1 MLSSSLRDF
10 FSMSASGVLRGKVED
25 LAGLERT
32 LLLATQRRRAAE
44 ALWSA
49 GHTAEGLRLLRSALE
64 STLAAARLA
73 AQNTSD
79 DDSLRA
85 VLSAV
90 GLENANALVVEADAL
105 LGAPCPDL
113 DRELD
118 DSHAAAFA
126 DGLKLQLRIGA
137 AIELGLLDDTG
148 RRLSKLRRIGGTAI
162 VAVASVALVW
172 WAKTVLLRD
181 SVSASAHFADLPDY
195 APVMAIDGDP
205 QTEWL
210 LPDQSQGSIEVRP
223 RRTHDL
229 LGVRLLNAHNP
240 PHNDRATK
248 LVRVVATDAH
258 GRETVGSFKFPEFR
272 DAPSSQF
279 VPLAAEDVVRVRVEV
294 LEWFRKGGGLAEIE
308 LVSN

>member
-1 MLSSSLRDF
+1 
-10 FSMSASGVLRGKVED
+10 
-25 LAGLERT
+25 
-32 LLLATQRRRAAE
+32 
-44 ALWSA
+44 
-49 GHTAEGLRLLRSALE
+49 LRSALE

-73 AQNTSD
+73 AQDTSD
-79 DDSLRA
+79 ADSLRA

-90 GLENANALVVEADAL
+90 GLDHASALVVDADAL
-105 LGAPCPDL
+105 LGTPCPDL

-118 DSHAAAFA
+118 DSHAATFA

-162 VAVASVALVW
+162 VAAASVALLW

-181 SVSASAHFADLPDY
+181 SVSDSAHFANLPDY
-195 APVMAIDGDP
+195 APVMAIDDDP

-210 LPDQSQGSIEVRP
+210 LPDQSPGWIELRP
-223 RRTHDL
+223 RTKRDL
-229 LGVRLLNAHNP
+229 VGVRLLNAHNP

-248 LVRVVATDAH
+248 LVRVVATDAN
-258 GRETVGSFKFPEFR
+258 GKQAVGSFKFPEFR
-272 DAPSSQF
+272 DAPMPQL
-279 VPLAAEDVVRVRVEV
+279 VTLAAEDVVSVRVEV

-308 LVSN
+308 LVSD